1 MKRWNSKKIAFIAIL
16 IATSI
21 AFVVIGAQAAAISS
35 LPNFKLSLAGL
46 PVKITGFL
54 FGPLIGFAIG
64 FITDIMT
71 FLFVPVFY
79 NPIYSLVLA
88 ITGMVPGI
96 FAWFYFVKCNP
107 RFTNKNQVKNLNIK
121 KIQLNHKLIVE
132 YSNYLEHNNDSKSE
146 KAKRILAKIAK
157 LDNRMEILKN
167 ENTKETRT
175 LNFNLI
181 SSVAFT
187 IIITGVFTIFLSN
200 YLTVEL
206 LTSAFGD
213 MVLLHKPIV
222 FIGFVWMGFLF
233 IIGFLIVS
241 RFAMKSSNYIKMV
254 PLLMFIVLT
263 EFINMP
269 LVSIADQSTVGI
281 TFGVSFLAGFAA
293 SPIKIWMNLL
303 IISFATNIVTP
314 LIMGKQANS
323 YA

>member
-35 LPNFKLSLAGL
+35 LPNLKLSLAGL

-88 ITGMVPGI
+88 ISGMIPGI
-96 FAWFYFVKCNP
+96 FAWFYFIKCNP
-107 RFTNKNQVKNLNIK
+107 MFTNNNQIKKLNIK
-121 KIQLNHKLIVE
+121 KIELNHKLILE
-132 YSNYLEHNNDSKSE
+132 YNKDLKSQR
-146 KAKRILAKIAK
+146 AKRILEKITK
-157 LDNRMEILKN
+157 LDNKIAVLNN
-167 ENTKETRT
+167 ENTKETRA

-181 SSVAFT
+181 SSVVFT
-187 IIITGVFTIFLSN
+187 LIIAGVFTVFLSKF
-200 YLTVEL
+200 LTVEL

-213 MVLLHKPIV
+213 IEFLHKPIV
-222 FIGFVWMGFLF
+222 FMVFVWVGFSF
-233 IIGFLIVS
+233 IIGFLIVC

-269 LVSIADQSTVGI
+269 LISMADESTVGI
-281 TFGVSFLAGFAA
+281 NFWVSFLASFAS

-303 IISFATNIVTP
+303 IISFATKIVTP
-314 LIMGKQANS
+314 LIMGKQTNS
-323 YA
+323 YI

>member
-35 LPNFKLSLAGL
+35 LPALKLSLAGL

-54 FGPLIGFAIG
+54 FGPIIGFTIG

-88 ITGMVPGI
+88 ISGMVPGI
-96 FAWFYFVKCNP
+96 FAWFYFVKFNP
-107 RFTNKNQVKNLNIK
+107 KFTKKTQIKKLNIK
-121 KIQLNHKLIVE
+121 KIELNHKLIVE
-132 YSNYLEHNNDSKSE
+132 YNNELELEKSK
-146 KAKRILAKIAK
+146 KIIDK
-157 LDNRMEILKN
+157 IENIDKKIIILKD
-167 ENTKETRT
+167 ENTKETKS

-181 SSVAFT
+181 SSILFTLTVLTVLTILLNKFLTKELLMSAFEEFQFLHSP
-187 IIITGVFTIFLSN
+187 IIFL
-200 YLTVEL
+200 V
-206 LTSAFGD
+206 
-213 MVLLHKPIV
+213 
-222 FIGFVWMGFLF
+222 FVWVGFIL
-233 IIGFLIVS
+233 IIAFLLIC
-241 RFAMKSSNYIKMV
+241 RFTMKPSNYIKMV

-269 LVSIADQSTVGI
+269 LVSWADERTIGI
-281 TFGVSFLAGFAA
+281 NFWVSFIASFAS

-303 IISFATNIVTP
+303 IISFATKIVTP
-314 LIMGKQANS
+314 LIMGKQAN
-323 YA
+323 YYY